1 MAVWLY
7 RRYYKKLGFKQHWPN
22 ALCRVAM
29 KRFFSVNSDIFL
41 RTLCLVSV
49 SVFFTST
56 GAGEGEVILAVN
68 TLLMQFFTL
77 FSYVMD
83 GFAYAGEAL
92 TGRYVGANDFLMLR
106 RLIRLLF
113 RWGFGLSILF
123 TLLYAFNGNAFI
135 ALLTDDEVVVAVS
148 QEYYYWA
155 LAIPLAGFSAFIW
168 DGIFIGA
175 TATRYMLFSMLIAS
189 VSFFIMFYFL
199 HNQWANHALWAS
211 FIVYLILRGVMQS
224 FFGKSIFRVKI
235 TRNID

>member
-1 MAVWLY
+1 
-7 RRYYKKLGFKQHWPN
+7 
-22 ALCRVAM
+22 
-29 KRFFSVNSDIFL
+29 
-41 RTLCLVSV
+41 
-49 SVFFTST
+49 
-56 GAGEGEVILAVN
+56 
-68 TLLMQFFTL
+68 MQFFTL